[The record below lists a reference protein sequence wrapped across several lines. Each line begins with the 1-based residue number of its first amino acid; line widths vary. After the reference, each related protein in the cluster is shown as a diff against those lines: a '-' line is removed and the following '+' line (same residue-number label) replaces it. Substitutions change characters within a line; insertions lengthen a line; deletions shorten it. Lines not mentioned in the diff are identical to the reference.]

1 MFRPWN
7 GGAGRAQPSGH
18 QQQTG
23 SKPMERPGGRPQQ
36 QRASSIPP
44 VGAPA
49 PAAAPSKD
57 PFRTKRQLPRTP
69 LSSKT
74 GNRLP
79 GSRARAS
86 SSVTKI
92 PRSSHFAR
100 SASPA
105 RSPPAAG
112 VSTPTGSG
120 SSGATAAAGQGG
132 GAVGEIVTTPAADT
146 KRIEEEMLAA
156 FARTPKVARTP
167 PKGCAPQG
175 GQEAA
180 GGARPAPRLSA
191 KPPEP
196 AAFGGQPGGVGQQH
210 PNGRRIPPQAAEAEA
225 EAEVGRVPDED
236 PSRKPVAAEPA
247 FESVVG
253 GRAKVARTPP
263 RRVDAALSMEK
274 EGAAGAGQQAA
285 ANPEGGYSGLQGGRG
300 SNGGQEEECES
311 KAGSNDSKKSQRQQ
325 QRSGFGVPLAAAAA
339 HAPLPA
345 ASERAGV
352 RDAATGGS
360 PSRLASPSVS
370 TDSSFTN
377 AANIRSLAGS
387 SSKAPDVVGGSGFC
401 GALTPAAFKGLTS
414 AMRTPSTGMERRGAP
429 ANEVPQMKSLDAAVA
444 PTAHHK
450 PAPRGPSAARA
461 MNRAAPPRPRYASS
475 VAEAKAAAE
484 AAAAATAARRAKA
497 AAATA
502 TAAAAAAE
510 AGPTARDT
518 EPITSSGGPLAAAAA
533 AGPAVSITEPITSSA
548 DTSGPPAS
556 LNAPPPSEAV
566 PAAERGEALGRAGGM
581 AAPSML
587 GEADPGPVASH
598 MVPTAQEGAPAGP
611 GESGSG
617 SNDAELDVDP
627 FVRSR
632 KIARTPTRGPAVGA
646 VPRGVVPATDVA
658 EVVAAGVT
666 ATHGVVAG
674 GTQDGDAD
682 AVPGTESRPEE
693 ATPEVVVDG
702 EGSAEA
708 PAGDP
713 FASRSNIPRT
723 PTDQVAPPRE
733 SLAQER
739 GERGDAGSMGEGE
752 ARLRIGELHQELA
765 CMTDR
770 LTKQAEE
777 RNRLADVAFE
787 AQDEAIKLRQQLEE
801 FQQRERQNSG
811 DGAPSDATSGSNGE
825 DGGASG
831 EGGAAGCAE
840 DETDARVLQL
850 EIEKLETEQS
860 KVEAEREAQ
869 RAAEEAR
876 RAKAALDEAR
886 AKVRELT
893 LSAEAQREKMLE
905 EKLRRDRER
914 CKQDERA
921 IEEHQIKVKLFIA
934 NKRAEILRAQ
944 AFEEERLRAEQ
955 VVRSAAVAVAGRAFE
970 VVRELV
976 ARNARMSR
984 RVAGLR
990 AIVEERQRRVSELK
1004 ERSAALEASGRYAQ
1018 DEAEAVREQLAR
1030 AMEDLEAAKE
1040 SSGELEARLGP
1051 LEKECQ
1057 EAHTAQERLRSV
1069 GHFGIG
1075 CVC

>member
-7 GGAGRAQPSGH
+7 GGAGRTQASGH

-23 SKPMERPGGRPQQ
+23 SKPMERPGGRPRQ

-49 PAAAPSKD
+49 PAAAPPQD

-86 SSVTKI
+86 PSVTKV

-112 VSTPTGSG
+112 VSTPTGSD
-120 SSGATAAAGQGG
+120 SSGAAAAAGRGG

-167 PKGCAPQG
+167 PKGSTPQG

-180 GGARPAPRLSA
+180 GGERPAPRLSA

-196 AAFGGQPGGVGQQH
+196 AAFGGQPGGFGQQH
-210 PNGRRIPPQAAEAEA
+210 PNGSRIPPQAEAEA
-225 EAEVGRVPDED
+225 EAGRVPDED
-236 PSRKPVAAEPA
+236 PPRRPAAAEPA
-247 FESVVG
+247 FESVFG

-263 RRVDAALSMEK
+263 RRVDAALSTEK

-285 ANPEGGYSGLQGGRG
+285 ANPEGGYSGLNGGGG
-300 SNGGQEEECES
+300 SNGRQEEEEGES
-311 KAGSNDSKKSQRQQ
+311 KAGLNDAKESQRQQ
-325 QRSGFGVPLAAAAA
+325 QRSGFGIPSAAAAA

-345 ASERAGV
+345 APERAGV

-360 PSRLASPSVS
+360 LSRLASPSVS
-370 TDSSFTN
+370 TDGSFAN
-377 AANIRSLAGS
+377 AANVRSLAGS
-387 SSKAPDVVGGSGFC
+387 SSKAPDVAGGSGFC

-414 AMRTPSTGMERRGAP
+414 AMRTPSTGMERGGAP

-461 MNRAAPPRPRYASS
+461 MNRVAPPRPRYASS

-497 AAATA
+497 AAAIA

-533 AGPAVSITEPITSSA
+533 AGPTVSITEPNTSSA

-556 LNAPPPSEAV
+556 LSALPPSEAV
-566 PAAERGEALGRAGGM
+566 PAAERGEALGGAGGM
-581 AAPSML
+581 VSPSTL

-598 MVPTAQEGAPAGP
+598 TVPTAQEGVTAGP
-611 GESGSG
+611 GESGNG
-617 SNDAELDVDP
+617 RNDAELDVDP

-632 KIARTPTRGPAVGA
+632 KIARTPTRGPAAGA
-646 VPRGVVPATDVA
+646 VPRGVSPATDVA
-658 EVVAAGVT
+658 ETAVADETAAAGVT

-674 GTQDGDAD
+674 GTQDGDSD
-682 AVPGTESRPEE
+682 AVSGTESRSEE
-693 ATPEVVVDG
+693 ATQKVGVEG
-702 EGSAEA
+702 EGSPEA

-739 GERGDAGSMGEGE
+739 GERGDAGPMGEGE

-787 AQDEAIKLRQQLEE
+787 AQDEAIKLRQQLED
-801 FQQRERQNSG
+801 FQQRERQNGG
-811 DGAPSDATSGSNGE
+811 DGAPSDETSGSNGE
-825 DGGASG
+825 GGGASG
-831 EGGAAGCAE
+831 EGGTAGRAE

-944 AFEEERLRAEQ
+944 ASEEERLRAEQ

-1004 ERSAALEASGRYAQ
+1004 GRSALLEASGRSAQ

-1057 EAHTAQERLRSV
+1057 EAHTAQERLR
-1069 GHFGIG
+1069 
-1075 CVC
+1075 